1 MILDRII
8 ARKRESLAAAKSNA
22 PLAELRAVIAGMP
35 PARPFSAAL
44 ARTPNSL
51 ALIAELKKASPSKG
65 LIRAD
70 FDPAKFAAIYQHHG
84 AACIS
89 VLTEEDFFQGALE
102 NLSIARRSC
111 DLPLL
116 RKDFIFDPY
125 QIYEARANNAD
136 AVLLIVAALERSLLE
151 DLIGLAAETGLETLV
166 EAHDAKEL
174 DTALSVGARLV
185 GINNRNLKTLG
196 IDLETTIRLL
206 PDIPEDRVVVAESG
220 IGSRADVE
228 RLLATRTAAMLV
240 GTSIVKTPNPGDK
253 IDELLGKN
261 LPVKQGGEA

>member
-8 ARKRESLAAAKSNA
+8 ARKRESLAAVKSKA
-22 PLAELRAVIAGMP
+22 PLADVKSRAASMP

-44 ARTPNSL
+44 SRTPSSL

-70 FDPAKFAAIYQHHG
+70 FDPAKFAAIYQKHG
-84 AACIS
+84 ASCIS

-102 NLSIARRSC
+102 NLAIARKSC

-136 AVLLIVAALERSLLE
+136 AALLIVAALEKSLLE
-151 DLIGLAAETGLETLV
+151 DLMGLAAETGLETLV
-166 EAHDAKEL
+166 EVHDAKEL
-174 DTALSVGARLV
+174 DIALSSGARLV
-185 GINNRNLKTLG
+185 GINNRNLKTLE

-228 RLLATRTAAMLV
+228 RLLPTRAAAMLV
-240 GTSIVKTPNPGDK
+240 GTSIVKAPDLGRK
-253 IDELLGKN
+253 IDELLGN
-261 LPVKQGGEA
+261 TGGEA